1 MKDKIFA
8 DVAAELYEIFN
19 YLDYS
24 ILEKIPNEL
33 KEHIYNIKN
42 NNYTFKLDKSKAL
55 IEQNL
60 LQETKQILSV
70 IFLKYCCTQNEVD
83 EILEKHLEI
92 EKKIEDSKVGL
103 DDLQNYFN
111 KHLKN
116 NEEIEESKEI
126 IKIEDTSWYIRLIN
140 KIKKFFRIK

>member
-42 NNYTFKLDKSKAL
+42 NNYNFKLDKSKTL
-55 IEQNL
+55 IDQEL

-70 IFLKYCCTQNEVD
+70 IFLKYCCTQSEVD

-103 DDLQNYFN
+103 DDLQNYFDS
-111 KHLKN
+111 HLKN
-116 NEEIEESKEI
+116 NEETEKSKEM

>member
-42 NNYTFKLDKSKAL
+42 NNYNFKLDKSKTL
-55 IEQNL
+55 IDQEL

-70 IFLKYCCTQNEVD
+70 IFLKYCCTQSEVD

-92 EKKIEDSKVGL
+92 EKKIEDYK
-103 DDLQNYFN
+103 
-111 KHLKN
+111 
-116 NEEIEESKEI
+116 I
-126 IKIEDTSWYIRLIN
+126 ILFISFYII
-140 KIKKFFRIK
+140 